1 MAVKK
6 KVTKKKA
13 VKSKAVKEPELIQ
26 IDLRNVFPYIVTTL
40 NSMDKKID
48 RLQKTV
54 DAVGFAVVENK

>member
-6 KVTKKKA
+6 KKVVKKNKP
-13 VKSKAVKEPELIQ
+13 VKVDAPKQ
-26 IDLRNVFPYIVTTL
+26 IAITL
-40 NSMDKKID
+40 NNVVPYMVSTLNTLERKID